1 MRELTPALG
10 PYAHFTCY
18 DSLVFASGQI
28 PIDADGKVYS
38 DAPIDVQTRLALENL
53 SAVFEAA
60 GTSLQKALKVNIYL
74 RCLDDF
80 AAMNEVYKSF
90 FPQGVYPARCCVEVS
105 RLTDGIA
112 IEIDGI
118 SHM

>member
-10 PYAHFTCY
+10 PYSHFKCY

-53 SAVFEAA
+53 SAVFKAA
-60 GTSLQKALKVNIYL
+60 GASLEKALKGKKMPGLMHQHHRAKYQNCHNRGQQKIHKHLAYREL
-74 RCLDDF
+74 
-80 AAMNEVYKSF
+80 
-90 FPQGVYPARCCVEVS
+90 
-105 RLTDGIA
+105 
-112 IEIDGI
+112 
-118 SHM
+118 